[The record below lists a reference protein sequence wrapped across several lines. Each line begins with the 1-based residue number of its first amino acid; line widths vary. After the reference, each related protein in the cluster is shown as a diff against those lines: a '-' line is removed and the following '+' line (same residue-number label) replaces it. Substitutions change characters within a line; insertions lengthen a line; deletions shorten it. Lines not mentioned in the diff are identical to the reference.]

1 MTLGSV
7 SAEHAVPAAS
17 GGPRGEEPGFDAAIE
32 AFVRHLDLER
42 GASSH
47 TARAYAGDLTGLA
60 AFARTHGAA
69 EPRDVDLP
77 LLRAWLADL
86 AATGRARTTLARRS
100 AAARAFFAWTTST
113 GRTPSDPASR
123 LGSPKVDRH
132 LPQVLSVDAART
144 LVEHAGS
151 LAADGGP
158 AALRDW
164 VTVELL
170 YATGLRVGELVSV
183 DVDDLELTT
192 RTVRVLGK
200 GRKERVVPFGVPA
213 ARAVERWLAAG
224 RPAFVSPGSG
234 PALLLGDRGGRW
246 DQRRARDAVHRL
258 AVGAGVPDLAPHAL
272 RHTAATHLLEGGSDL
287 RSVQEVLGHA
297 SLATTQRYTH
307 VSAERLRS
315 SYRQA
320 FPRA

>member
-1 MTLGSV
+1 MTAPHARDDTALDPSV
-7 SAEHAVPAAS
+7 PSPRTPA
-17 GGPRGEEPGFDAAIE
+17 FDDAIE

-42 GASSH
+42 GASAH
-47 TARAYAGDLTGLA
+47 TARAYAGDVAGLA
-60 AFARTHGAA
+60 AFAVGHGAR
-69 EPRDVDLP
+69 EPQDVDLT

-86 AATGRARTTLARRS
+86 AATGHARSTLARRS
-100 AAARAFFAWTTST
+100 AAARAFFAWTHRT
-113 GRTPSDPASR
+113 GRTTTDPASR

-132 LPQVLSVDAART
+132 LPQVLSIDAARA
-144 LVEHAGS
+144 LVEHAQA
-151 LAADGGP
+151 LAADGEP
-158 AALRDW
+158 ARLRDW

-192 RTVRVLGK
+192 RTVRALGK

-213 ARAVERWLAAG
+213 ARAVERWLGAG
-224 RPAFVSPGSG
+224 RPALATATSG

-246 DQRRARDAVHRL
+246 DQRRAREAVHCL
-258 AVGAGVPDLAPHAL
+258 AEGAGVPDVAPHAL

-315 SYRQA
+315 SYAQA